1 MPRNN
6 RVALIKAR
14 ALDYVRHVTCT
25 VVDKPWAR
33 AGTRE
38 DEDDEE
44 EEEEEE
50 EKEEE
55 KEEEEE
61 EED

>member
-25 VVDKPWAR
+25 VVDKSWAR

-44 EEEEEE
+44 EEEEKEEE
-50 EKEEE
+50 EKE
-55 KEEEEE
+55 
-61 EED
+61 D

>member
-1 MPRNN
+1 M
-6 RVALIKAR
+6 ALIKAR

-44 EEEEEE
+44 EEE
-50 EKEEE
+50 
-55 KEEEEE
+55 
-61 EED
+61 DGTNDNMLDTSHGTVPNSQ